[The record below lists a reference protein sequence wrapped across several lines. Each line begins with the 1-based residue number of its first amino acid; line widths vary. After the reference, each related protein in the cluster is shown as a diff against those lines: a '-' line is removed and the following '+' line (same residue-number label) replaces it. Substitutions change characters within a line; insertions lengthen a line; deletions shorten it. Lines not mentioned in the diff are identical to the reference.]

1 MLCCTVSA
9 WDRRYTYFFSYDGI
23 SFGDWRIVVYEPAE
37 ICMKSANAFKDDVD
51 KCLEAG
57 MNGHMSKP
65 IDMSELTAGLAEIK
79 KKA

>member
-1 MLCCTVSA
+1 
-9 WDRRYTYFFSYDGI
+9 
-23 SFGDWRIVVYEPAE
+23 
-37 ICMKSANAFKDDVD
+37 MKSANAFKDDVE

>member
-1 MLCCTVSA
+1 MNRDTDAACIPIIALA
-9 WDRRYTYFFSYDGI
+9 
-23 SFGDWRIVVYEPAE
+23 
-37 ICMKSANAFKDDVD
+37 ANAFKDDVD

-65 IDMSELTAGLAEIK
+65 IDMAELTAGLAKIK

>member
-1 MLCCTVSA
+1 LA
-9 WDRRYTYFFSYDGI
+9 
-23 SFGDWRIVVYEPAE
+23 
-37 ICMKSANAFKDDVD
+37 ANAFKDDVD

-65 IDMSELTAGLAEIK
+65 IDMAELTAGLAKIK

>member
-1 MLCCTVSA
+1 MLIESELRVNRDTELRVRKKRLVLIVEDNELLKGHGA
-9 WDRRYTYFFSYDGI
+9 ETFAAKDG
-23 SFGDWRIVVYEPAE
+23 REA
-37 ICMKSANAFKDDVD
+37 VD

-65 IDMSELTAGLAEIK
+65 IDMAELTAGLAKIK